1 MSYWKKVICLSN
13 SRKKS
18 GRCVA
23 GKEIINGQIGQWIRP
38 VSAHTSREVSIIDQR
53 FEDKTNTQLLDIV
66 DILFEKA
73 VPENH
78 QSENHLIDTSYYWTK
93 TEKFP
98 WDDMPKL
105 VDTPRTL
112 WSNGNSSTSGI
123 NNRLLAEQATDY
135 SASLYLIHVEKVTL
149 MVGQKAPQFS
159 DSKRAVRAGFNYNG
173 VYYLIDVTDPF
184 IETFY
189 LGQGDGDYVIT
200 SPYLCV
206 SLAEEYEK
214 DGMCYK
220 LIASILTKD
229 RCK

>member
-1 MSYWKKVICLSN
+1 MSYWKKIICLSN

-18 GRCVA
+18 GRCVT

-38 VSAHTSREVSIIDQR
+38 VSARTSREVSIIDQR

-78 QSENHLIDTSYYWTK
+78 QAENHLIDTSYYWTK

-123 NNRLLAEQATDY
+123 NNRLFAEIAVDF
-135 SASLYLIHVEKVTL
+135 SESLSLIKVENIVLKV
-149 MVGQKAPQFS
+149 GKKAPQFS
-159 DSKRAVRAGFNYNG
+159 DSKRAVRADFNYNG
-173 VYYLIDVTDPF
+173 VHYIIDVTDPF
-184 IETFY
+184 IENSY
-189 LGQGDGDYVIT
+189 LSRVDGEYNI
-200 SPYLCV
+200 PFAYLCV
-206 SLAEEYEK
+206 SLAEK
-214 DGMCYK
+214 HDDGMCYK

>member
-1 MSYWKKVICLSN
+1 MPYWKKIICLSN

-98 WDDMPKL
+98 WDDMPNL

-123 NNRLLAEQATDY
+123 NNRLFAEIAVDF
-135 SASLYLIHVEKVTL
+135 SESLSLIKVENIVLKV
-149 MVGQKAPQFS
+149 GKKAPQFS
-159 DSKRAVRAGFNYNG
+159 DSKRAVRADFNYNG
-173 VYYLIDVTDPF
+173 VHYIIDVTDPF
-184 IETFY
+184 IENSY
-189 LGQGDGDYVIT
+189 LSRADGEYNI
-200 SPYLCV
+200 PLAYLCV
-206 SLAEEYEK
+206 SLAEK
-214 DGMCYK
+214 HDDGMCYK
-220 LIASILTKD
+220 LIAAILTKD

>member
-1 MSYWKKVICLSN
+1 MPYWKKIICLSN

-23 GKEIINGQIGQWIRP
+23 GKEIAKGQIGQWLRP
-38 VSAHTSREVSIIDQR
+38 VSARISREVPIIDQR
-53 FEDKTNTQLLDIV
+53 YKDGTDAQLLDIV

-73 VPENH
+73 IPHGH

-93 TEKFP
+93 RGHSP
-98 WDDMPKL
+98 WHDMPKL
-105 VDTPRTL
+105 ADTPKTL
-112 WSNGNSSTSGI
+112 WYNGNSSTSGI
-123 NNRLLAEQATDY
+123 NNRLSAEQATDY
-135 SASLYLIHVEKVTL
+135 SASLYLIHVEKVSL
-149 MVGQKAPQFS
+149 LVGQKAPQFS
-159 DSKRAVRAGFNYNG
+159 DSKRAVRASFNYNG
-173 VYYLIDVTDPF
+173 VYYIIDVTDPF